1 MSQGE
6 KSRDGSYEVLMG
18 SRSSVFQSNTAV
30 GKLGILEDLCVPYR
44 VELNFQ
50 ENRATFNQNL
60 LRI

>member
-1 MSQGE
+1 
-6 KSRDGSYEVLMG
+6 MG